1 MTKIVDQLHCLI
13 SSDHASSLVWAGDVQ
28 DALEIDVEDDDQVD
42 RLFTFEVM
50 KTNEQEEN
58 VIPRQGITVRGFLYS
73 LADAKVR
80 TG

>member
-1 MTKIVDQLHCLI
+1 M
-13 SSDHASSLVWAGDVQ
+13 WAEDVQ
-28 DALEIDVEDDDQVD
+28 EELEVDEDDDHVD

-58 VIPRQGITVRGFLYS
+58 IVSRPGITVRRFSPALT
-73 LADAKVR
+73 DAKAK